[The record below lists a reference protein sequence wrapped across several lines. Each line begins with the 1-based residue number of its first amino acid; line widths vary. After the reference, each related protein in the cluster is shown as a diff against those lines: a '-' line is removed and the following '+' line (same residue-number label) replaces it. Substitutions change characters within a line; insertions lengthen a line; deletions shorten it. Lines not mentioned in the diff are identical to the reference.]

1 MFPRVEIKRW
11 KVLNWTVQDGAYGKL
26 FLGRAVSEQSDIV
39 FFYPMDFLRGNL
51 STALYFDFLQ
61 LNLKKCCDLFFTFGF
76 L

>member
-1 MFPRVEIKRW
+1 ME
-11 KVLNWTVQDGAYGKL
+11 DGAYGKL
-26 FLGRAVSEQSDIV
+26 LLGRAVSEQSDTV
-39 FFYPMDFLRGNL
+39 FFVSPMDFSRVNL